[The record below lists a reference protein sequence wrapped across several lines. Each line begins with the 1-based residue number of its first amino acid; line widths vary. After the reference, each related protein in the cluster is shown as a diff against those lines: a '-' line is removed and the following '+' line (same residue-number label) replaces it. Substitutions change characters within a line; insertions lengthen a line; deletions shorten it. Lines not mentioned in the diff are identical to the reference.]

1 MILRLSTANLE
12 YMAHRH
18 FDFPMPARPEVA
30 FDAFHYHR
38 WRLRWDSLVASTQ
51 VESGAE
57 CPYVGAVTVNHGAG
71 GLRALSM
78 RTRFVSF
85 DRPHVA
91 AATMVGASF
100 PFRRWAAS
108 LQHRA
113 ASEGTS
119 VLVYTYTFEV
129 GPPAL
134 RWLLEPLVTLI
145 FDRETRKRF
154 ERLRRFLAAHAHDIE
169 AWQAENAS

>member
-1 MILRLSTANLE
+1 MRPSSATHHR
-12 YMAHRH
+12 MAHRR
-18 FDFPMPARPEVA
+18 FEFPMPARPEVV
-30 FDAFHYHR
+30 FDTFHYHR
-38 WRLRWDSLVASTQ
+38 WRLRWDSLVSSTQ

-57 CPYVGAVTVNHGAG
+57 CPYVGAVSINLGAG

-85 DRPHVA
+85 DRPRVA
-91 AATMVGASF
+91 AAAMLGTSF

-108 LQHRA
+108 MQHRA
-113 ASEGTS
+113 EPGGTS
-119 VLVYTYTFEV
+119 VLVYTYSFEV

-134 RWLLEPLVTLI
+134 RWLLEPLVAWV

-154 ERLRRFLAAHAHDIE
+154 ERLRRFLADHVHEIE
-169 AWQAENAS
+169 AWHAEKTS